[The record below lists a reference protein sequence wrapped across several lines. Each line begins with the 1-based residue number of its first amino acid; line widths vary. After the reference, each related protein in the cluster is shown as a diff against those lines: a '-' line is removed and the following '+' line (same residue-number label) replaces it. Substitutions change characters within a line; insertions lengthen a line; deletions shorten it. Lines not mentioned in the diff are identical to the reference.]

1 MTKYQITSGIIVCI
15 ALAIFGGY
23 MLLKET
29 TTSSIPLPPSSAVN
43 PPSTSTPPMAVAT
56 NTQTHATI
64 SPTPTARTVTTEQV
78 SPDMARLLKLVSDCK
93 VESIDFGDTYGNTF
107 KSIKSVLLKDGTLF
121 DNPGVVGANDT
132 PILIQAVRD
141 VKDKCGIQTHFRL
154 LDR

>member
-1 MTKYQITSGIIVCI
+1 MTKNQIISGVIVCT
-15 ALAIFGGY
+15 ALAIFSGY
-23 MLLKET
+23 VLLKET
-29 TTSSIPLPPSSAVN
+29 TTSFISPLPSSAVN
-43 PPSTSTPPMAVAT
+43 PPSTPTPPMVVAT

-64 SPTPTARTVTTEQV
+64 SPTPTASTVITEQV
-78 SPDMARLLKLVSDCK
+78 SPEMGRLLKLVSDCK

-141 VKDKCGIQTHFRL
+141 VKDKCSIQTHFRL